1 MSHPHQHIDTPPLSS
16 DVENNTADKLETVE
30 TKDIVTP
37 YAFGVAN
44 SLLGK
49 RLATPFQRGLAQCVD
64 LLFVAILSSLDALF
78 LAIIATVTFYKASR
92 NVANQS
98 HKKTTRS
105 FLRIGGAFMLFWTVL
120 LTLDAANEANY
131 FRDDATVSNVIDS
144 PNRPG
149 EKNGAN
155 DDIGVN
161 EQAQNKGVHENSL
174 QEAEG
179 IESDLADFDD
189 ATSEPS
195 ANTYSIVAWIKG
207 LITELGL
214 GFGWAALYY
223 SVFTAWFNGKTPGKR
238 LLNIQVLKLDG
249 SGLSLWESFGRYG
262 GYGAGLATGLL
273 GFVQIYW
280 DPNRQAIQDKISET
294 LVISTRN

>member
-1 MSHPHQHIDTPPLSS
+1 MSHPHQHIDTPPISS

-49 RLATPFQRGLAQCVD
+49 RL
-64 LLFVAILSSLDALF
+64 
-78 LAIIATVTFYKASR
+78 ATVTFYKASR

-161 EQAQNKGVHENSL
+161 EQAQNKGVHENGL
-174 QEAEG
+174 QEAEN

-294 LVISTRN
+294 LVISTRD